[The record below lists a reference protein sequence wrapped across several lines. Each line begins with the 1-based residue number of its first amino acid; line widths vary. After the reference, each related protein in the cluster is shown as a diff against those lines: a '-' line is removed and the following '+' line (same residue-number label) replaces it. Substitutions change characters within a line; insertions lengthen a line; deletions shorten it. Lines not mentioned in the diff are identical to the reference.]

1 MPHIK
6 IFGRGNPPPLQT
18 PTVPT
23 TRNIGHTAAALFRG
37 HQSYGWMKRIKD
49 SDIAMIDAEA
59 DDENE
64 PGVGPTNGRENEDD
78 VMEDE
83 GNEDRGARVAAKQT
97 LDAKEQK
104 SLKQKAKSDTMVTKG
119 YELLRRGLDMPSRLS
134 MSKHALGENP
144 KQMRDAGVELWDYQL
159 EGVGLLAW
167 MESQSP
173 HGAILADEMGLGKT
187 KQVAALVISQGGH
200 TLIICPAGLMSAWEA
215 EFMVENCS
223 PPLRVLVHHGF
234 KKAKSSTELREKY
247 DVVVTSYETLQVEHK
262 RYLDV
267 ENAFWDLQQGKPG
280 DGSRPYLPLIAH
292 KGWHRLVLDE
302 AHKIRSLDKSFALAV
317 QQIKATRRI
326 AITGSPFNN
335 SYMDLCSLFR
345 FLRLEPW
352 NDASL
357 FRKVQIHHV

>member
-1 MPHIK
+1 
-6 IFGRGNPPPLQT
+6 
-18 PTVPT
+18 
-23 TRNIGHTAAALFRG
+23 
-37 HQSYGWMKRIKD
+37 
-49 SDIAMIDAEA
+49 
-59 DDENE
+59 
-64 PGVGPTNGRENEDD
+64 
-78 VMEDE
+78 
-83 GNEDRGARVAAKQT
+83 
-97 LDAKEQK
+97 
-104 SLKQKAKSDTMVTKG
+104 
-119 YELLRRGLDMPSRLS
+119 
-134 MSKHALGENP
+134 MSEHALGENP
-144 KQMRDAGVELWDYQL
+144 KQMRDTGVKLWDYQL

-200 TLIICPAGLMSAWEA
+200 TLIVCPVGLMSVWEA
-215 EFMVENCS
+215 EFMEENCS

-247 DVVVTSYETLQVEHK
+247 DVVVTSYETLQFEHK

-267 ENAFWDLQQGKPG
+267 ENAFQDLQQGKPG
-280 DGSRPYLPLIAH
+280 NGSRPYLPLIAH

-317 QQIKATRRI
+317 QQVKATRRI

-345 FLRLEPW
+345 SLRLEPW

-357 FRKVQIHHV
+357 FRKVRIYHVQNT